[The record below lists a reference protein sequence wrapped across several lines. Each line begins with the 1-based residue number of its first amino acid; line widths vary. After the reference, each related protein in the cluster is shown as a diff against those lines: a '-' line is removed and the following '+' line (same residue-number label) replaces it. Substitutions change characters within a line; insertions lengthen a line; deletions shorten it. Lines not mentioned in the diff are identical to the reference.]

1 MRYETLPSGAL
12 VVTLLGRMDING
24 AMEIDVHFTNMVSAY
39 RSVIV
44 DLSEVEFLASMGLRT
59 LILGAKSVQST
70 KNGRMV
76 LLNPR
81 KEVERVL
88 VSSGTDSLIPVCHD
102 RADAERRAVA

>member
-24 AMEIDVHFTNMVSAY
+24 AMEIDVHFTNM
-39 RSVIV
+39 
-44 DLSEVEFLASMGLRT
+44 DLSEVDFLASMGLRT